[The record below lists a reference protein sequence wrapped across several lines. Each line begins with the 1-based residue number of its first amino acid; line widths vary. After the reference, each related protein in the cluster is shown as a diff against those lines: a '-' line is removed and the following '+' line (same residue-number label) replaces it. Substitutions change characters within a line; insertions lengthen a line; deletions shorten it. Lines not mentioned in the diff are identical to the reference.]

1 MGQNEYNLVLLL
13 SLLTGICVFWLL
25 FPLISGCIARLLP
38 SRPLSSPAQFADFA
52 CVITVYKNLD
62 IALPLIDSLLK
73 QQYPGFHIYLVADRV
88 TDTSRLGV
96 DSRLSVIVPATAL
109 DSKVRSIS
117 VAMAAFASEHDY
129 VVIFDPD
136 NLAHPLFLQELN
148 RLHQEGFGAVQG
160 KRTAKNLDTVYAA
173 LDALGEYYYDYTVR
187 DTPFRLGSSSTI
199 AGSGMS
205 IRHDLYA
212 ANISKEMA
220 ELERAGIVVS
230 EDKSLQLDLVRAGCR
245 IAYAPRAILFDEKVT
260 TAVQVSRQRTRWLN
274 SYFRHASDV
283 LSALWAG
290 LRKMDWN
297 CTWFALTVL
306 MPPMVVLAGGS
317 LLVLALDLLFAPRLA
332 VWMLVGLAG
341 FAGMFVLALW
351 FNHAPRAIWRALPR
365 IPLFVTSQ
373 VLSLLRI
380 RAANKDFMSTAHSR
394 LLYFEEVWAQREVD
408 FRYLFRA
415 DRKE

>member
-1 MGQNEYNLVLLL
+1 MLL

-25 FPLISGCIARLLP
+25 FPLVSGCVARVLP
-38 SRPLSSPAQFADFA
+38 SRPLFAPVQFADFA
-52 CVITVYKNLD
+52 CVVTVYKNLD

-88 TDTSRLGV
+88 EAAGKPPNNA
-96 DSRLSVIVPATAL
+96 RLSMIFPAQAL

-117 VAMAAFASEHDY
+117 VAMSAFTRRHDY

-136 NLAHPLFLQELN
+136 NLAHPQFLQELN
-148 RLHQEGFGAVQG
+148 RLHQQGFGAVQG

-187 DTPFRLGSSSTI
+187 ETPFRLGASSTI

-205 IRHDLYA
+205 IRYDLYA
-212 ANISKEMA
+212 ANITREMA

-230 EDKSLQLDLVRAGCR
+230 EDKSLQLDLVQAGCR

-260 TAVQVSRQRTRWLN
+260 TSVQVSRQRTRWLN
-274 SYFRHASDV
+274 SYFRHAADA
-283 LSALWAG
+283 LSALWKG
-290 LRKMDWN
+290 LRKADWN

-306 MPPMVVLAGGS
+306 MPPMVVLAGAS
-317 LLVLALDLLFAPRLA
+317 LLVLALDLLFAPRLVA
-332 VWMLVGLAG
+332 WMLAGLAG
-341 FAGMFVLALW
+341 FAGMFILALR
-351 FNHAPRAIWRALPR
+351 FNHAPRAIWQALPR

-380 RAANKDFMSTAHSR
+380 RAANKDFMNTAHSR
-394 LLYFEEVWAQREVD
+394 PLSFEEVWAQRGAD
-408 FRYLFRA
+408 FRYLFRD
-415 DRKE
+415 DREG